1 MVRHSH
7 LSNRGCEVALHSY
20 PAINHLERGKDRCL
34 GREIPAATA
43 CLATME
49 PALKASVRRTL
60 WDLTAGQRMRYL
72 AAILAMAAGT
82 VFLLLVPYVIKRAL
96 DGLTSGEAT
105 MRETIIPA
113 ALAIVGFNAIHGG
126 FTYLRGRWAAEAS
139 EGIVRD
145 LRHRLF
151 AHLEALPCSYHDQ
164 ADTGDLVQRCSSD
177 VETVRVFL
185 ASQVVEIARVS
196 LFLIVAIPI
205 MLLQDLW
212 MTVLSL
218 GLIPVIVFF
227 AVRFFHK
234 VRGLFQ
240 KVDEAEGRLTTVLQE
255 NLTGIRVVRA
265 FARQEYEIQK
275 FLEKNGEFRDLEYK
289 LFMTLTNYWTLSD
302 ILVFSQLGLVLIGGA
317 TFVMQGNITLGTW
330 VLFWWLVRTIIWPVR
345 RIGRVLADTGKATVA
360 IGRIQEVLTVETESE
375 ESSSEIPVQG
385 NIEVRNLSFAYA
397 DGRYVLHELTLSI
410 QEGETVA
417 LLGPPGSGKS
427 TLVNLLVRLY
437 DYHEGSISIGDRELK
452 TIRRDDVRDAF
463 GMVLQDPFLYSK
475 SIRENVTVGSAN
487 AADQEVQESA
497 QAADIHENIRD
508 FHDGYD
514 TMIGERG
521 VTLSGGQRQRLAI
534 ARAVIKQPRF
544 LVLDDSLSAVDTK
557 TEAQILRALDA
568 RRGQQT
574 TILIAHRLS
583 STRLAD
589 RIFVLDQG
597 RIVQQ
602 GSHDELLGTDG
613 PYRRLWTI
621 QGTLEDEISRDLSGG
636 RGA

>member
-1 MVRHSH
+1 
-7 LSNRGCEVALHSY
+7 
-20 PAINHLERGKDRCL
+20 
-34 GREIPAATA
+34 
-43 CLATME
+43 ME
-49 PALKASVRRTL
+49 PALKTSVRRTL
-60 WDLTAGQRMRYL
+60 WDLTAGQRVRYL
-72 AAILAMAAGT
+72 AAILAMAIGT

-105 MRETIIPA
+105 MQETVIPA

-205 MLLQDLW
+205 MLMQDFW
-212 MTVLSL
+212 MTLLSL

-234 VRGLFQ
+234 VRGLFL

-265 FARQEYEIQK
+265 FARQDYEIQK
-275 FLEKNGEFRDLEYK
+275 FLDKNGEFRDLEYK
-289 LFMTLTNYWTLSD
+289 LFLTLTRYWTLSD
-302 ILVFSQLGLVLIGGA
+302 ILVFSQLGIVLIGGA
-317 TFVMQGNITLGTW
+317 TFVIQGSITLGTW

-375 ESSSEIPVQG
+375 EPSAEIPVQG
-385 NIEVRNLSFAYA
+385 DIEVRNLSFAYA
-397 DGRYVLHELTLSI
+397 DGRNVLHDLNLSI
-410 QEGETVA
+410 LEGETVA

-437 DYHEGSISIGDRELK
+437 DYHEGSISIGDRELMA
-452 TIRRDDVRDAF
+452 TRRDDVRDAF

-475 SIRENVTVGSAN
+475 SVRDNVTVGRAN

-497 QAADIHENIRD
+497 RAADIHENIGD

-534 ARAVIKQPRF
+534 ARALIKQPRF

-602 GSHDELLGTDG
+602 GSHDELLRSDG
-613 PYRRLWTI
+613 PYRRLWRI

-636 RGA
+636 QGA